1 MGLYTGIVSVLGL
14 SDVTSAMVQFVL
26 ANISLT
32 FMRVFDLLTD
42 W

>member
-1 MGLYTGIVSVLGL
+1 MGLYTGMVSVLGL
-14 SDVTSAMVQFVL
+14 SGVILTMVQFVL
-26 ANISLT
+26 ANISLI